1 MQKPIEIKVD
11 NQSIRG
17 ILENPNSDKLII
29 LVHGFSGNMH
39 GPNNIFDK
47 LSQRLQENGI
57 AVLRFNFRGT
67 KPSDMEQQEMTIE
80 SETADLKAAIKF
92 AKSYGF
98 KKIGALG
105 ESMGG
110 TVLVNAYELS
120 LAVLIFWYA
129 AFDLIDTAF
138 RELFTKKAQKE
149 LAEKGL
155 IEMWDFRIGKKFVE
169 EIKNVKLYDK
179 MKEIHC
185 PILFLHGDSDA
196 DVPCEQSKKAFQLAN
211 EPKEL
216 HIIKGADHCFKNE
229 QDEAIELTLNFL
241 KRYF

>member
-92 AKSYGF
+92 AKSYSEGACRKRPYRNVGF
-98 KKIGALG
+98 QNRKKICGRNKECKAL
-105 ESMGG
+105 
-110 TVLVNAYELS
+110 
-120 LAVLIFWYA
+120 
-129 AFDLIDTAF
+129 
-138 RELFTKKAQKE
+138 
-149 LAEKGL
+149 
-155 IEMWDFRIGKKFVE
+155 
-169 EIKNVKLYDK
+169 
-179 MKEIHC
+179 
-185 PILFLHGDSDA
+185 
-196 DVPCEQSKKAFQLAN
+196 
-211 EPKEL
+211 
-216 HIIKGADHCFKNE
+216 
-229 QDEAIELTLNFL
+229 
-241 KRYF
+241 